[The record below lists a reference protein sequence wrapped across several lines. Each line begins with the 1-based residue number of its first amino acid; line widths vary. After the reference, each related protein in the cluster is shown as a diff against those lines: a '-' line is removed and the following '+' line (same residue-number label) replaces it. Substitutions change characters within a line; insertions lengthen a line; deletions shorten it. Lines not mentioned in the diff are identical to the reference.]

1 MVGQTISRY
10 KITENWASSK
20 QIVGVRHL
28 FGVVSFSEG
37 ERNAVSLVRSDA
49 LLPKPLRHDA
59 EHRAAIHAVEPGL
72 ERMDADSPDLRG
84 PH

>member
-37 ERNAVSLVRSDA
+37 ERNAAFRWVARSMTTPT
-49 LLPKPLRHDA
+49 LWRWT
-59 EHRAAIHAVEPGL
+59 AAAGN
-72 ERMDADSPDLRG
+72 RR
-84 PH
+84 